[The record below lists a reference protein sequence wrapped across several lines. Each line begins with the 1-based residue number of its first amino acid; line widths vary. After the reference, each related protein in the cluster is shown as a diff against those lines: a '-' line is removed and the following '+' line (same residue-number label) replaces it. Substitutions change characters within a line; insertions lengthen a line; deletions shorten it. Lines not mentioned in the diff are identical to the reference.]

1 MGNEDE
7 ILRWFSQYT
16 YEPFWV
22 YGAIMFLM
30 FISSFGFPVPEEVT
44 IVSAGLV
51 CYMATR
57 PDLFPP
63 PADAGTAVNIY
74 VAAFVSFFAVIISDS
89 LVFYLGRRYGTK
101 FIRAKK
107 FKKFRAKVYKITRW
121 TRKHGVWAAGVFR
134 FTPGFRFPG
143 HFACGM
149 LGLSPIKFVTV
160 DGLAA
165 LVTVPTQVLLIG
177 FFGETILAYF
187 KQVKIVVLGAL
198 VISLLW
204 FLYKKFS
211 LGPRPGVTIKSPPKE
226 TSV

>member
-1 MGNEDE
+1 MGSEDE
-7 ILRWFSQYT
+7 ILKLFSQYI
-16 YEPFWV
+16 YQPYWV
-22 YGAIMFLM
+22 YGSILFLM

-44 IVSAGLV
+44 IVSTGLV

-63 PADAGTAVNIY
+63 PPDAGAPVNIY
-74 VAAFVSFFAVIISDS
+74 VASVVSFIAVVFSDS

-101 FIRAKK
+101 FIRSKK
-107 FKKFRAKVYKITRW
+107 FKRFRAKVYKITRW
-121 TRKHGVWAAGVFR
+121 TRKHGAWAAGAFR

-149 LGLSPIKFVTV
+149 LGLSPVKFVTV

-187 KQVKIVVLGAL
+187 KQVKIAVG
-198 VISLLW
+198 VILCLSLIW
-204 FLYKKFS
+204 FLYKR
-211 LGPRPGVTIKSPPKE
+211 LWIGPRPGVTIKSPTP
-226 TSV
+226 